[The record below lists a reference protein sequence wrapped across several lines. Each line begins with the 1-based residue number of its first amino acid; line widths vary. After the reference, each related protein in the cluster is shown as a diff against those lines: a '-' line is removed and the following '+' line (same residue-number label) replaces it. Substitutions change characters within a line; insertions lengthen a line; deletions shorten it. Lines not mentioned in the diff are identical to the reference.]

1 MSGSLGQVFGDIAIV
16 LALIGLSS
24 LLVAAEIALISL
36 RESQVKQLSGTGRR
50 GAKVAA
56 LTANP
61 NRFLAAI
68 QVGITVFG
76 FLSAAIGAERLGRYV
91 APWFVDLGLREN
103 LAELFALIGLTLVIA
118 YVSLIIGELTPKRI
132 AIVRAVPISL
142 ASAGAVEV
150 IARLFRPIIWLLSTS
165 TDVLVRAFGID
176 PKAAREQMSEEELLD
191 LLSGHHAF
199 THAEKEIVE
208 EVFEA
213 SDRQIHSIMVPRT
226 EVDFLDSELT
236 VGQAV
241 KVIIETGHSRY
252 PVVNGSF
259 DDIIGF
265 VNVRDLLDPQLH
277 ERQTRIADLVR
288 EIEFIPGT
296 RELLPVLSKM
306 RADGSH
312 IAIVVDEYGGTDG
325 IITLEDLVEQFIG
338 EIRDEYDHHEVDEV
352 REASVGEFH
361 IDGLTNLSEASNE
374 INYDFPEGPYES
386 IGGLVTHKLGRI
398 AEVGDRITL
407 PGCELLVESV
417 EGKRPAMLRVLLS
430 PESNLEDNQDGS
442 GVR

>member
-1 MSGSLGQVFGDIAIV
+1 MGDIAIV
-16 LALIGLSS
+16 LALITLSS

-36 RESQVKQLSGTGRR
+36 RESQVKQLATSSKR

-76 FLSAAIGAERLGRYV
+76 FLSAAIGAERLGRYI
-91 APWFVDLGLREN
+91 APILEEWGLSN
-103 LAELFALIGLTLVIA
+103 DVAELISLIGLTLIIA
-118 YVSLIIGELTPKRI
+118 YFSLIIGELTPKRI

-142 ASAGAVEV
+142 ASAGVVEV
-150 IARLFRPIIWLLSTS
+150 IARLFRPIIWLLSKS
-165 TDVLVRAFGID
+165 TDLLVRAFGVD

-191 LLSGHHAF
+191 LVSGHHAF

-213 SDRQIHSIMVPRT
+213 SDRPIRSFMVPRT

-236 VGQAV
+236 ISQAV

-252 PVVNGSF
+252 PVVKGSF
-259 DDIIGF
+259 DDVIGF
-265 VNVRDLLDPQLH
+265 ISVRDLLDQQLY
-277 ERQTRIADLVR
+277 ERQTRIGDLVR

-296 RELLPVLSKM
+296 SPLLTVLSTM
-306 RADGSH
+306 RSAGSH

-338 EIRDEYDHHEVDEV
+338 EIRDEHDVHEVDEV
-352 REASVGEFH
+352 REGRVGEFH
-361 IDGLTNLSEASNE
+361 IDGLTNLAEVSDE
-374 INYDFPEGPYES
+374 IDYQFPEGPYES
-386 IGGLVTHKLGRI
+386 IGGLVTHQLGRI
-398 AEVGDRITL
+398 AEVGDRVEL
-407 PGCELLVESV
+407 PGCELLVEAV
-417 EGKRPAMLRVLLS
+417 EGKRPALLRVLLS
-430 PESNLEDNQDGS
+430 GAGKP
-442 GVR
+442 

>member
-1 MSGSLGQVFGDIAIV
+1 MAGSLGDLLGDIAIV

-36 RESQVKQLSGTGRR
+36 RESQIRQLAGTGKR
-50 GAKVAA
+50 GARVAA
-56 LTANP
+56 LTASP

-91 APWFVDLGLREN
+91 IPLLEDLGLRRSA
-103 LAELFALIGLTLVIA
+103 AELLSLIGLTLVIA

-150 IARLFRPIIWLLSTS
+150 IARLFRPIIWLLSKS
-165 TDVLVRAFGID
+165 TDVLVRAAGID
-176 PKAAREQMSEEELLD
+176 PKAAKEQMSEEELLD

-226 EVDFLDSELT
+226 EVDFLDSDLSIS
-236 VGQAV
+236 QAV
-241 KVIIETGHSRY
+241 KIIIETGHSRY
-252 PVVNGSF
+252 PVVKGSF

-265 VNVRDLLDPQLH
+265 INVRDLLDPQLY
-277 ERQTRIADLVR
+277 ERQTRIGDLVR
-288 EIEFIPGT
+288 AIEFIPGT
-296 RELLPVLSKM
+296 SELLPVLSRM

-361 IDGLTNLSEASNE
+361 IDGLTNLTEASDE
-374 INYDFPEGPYES
+374 INYQFPEGPYES

-398 AEVGDRITL
+398 AEVGDKIEL

-430 PESNLEDNQDGS
+430 SESGQLPGESN
-442 GVR
+442 

>member
-1 MSGSLGQVFGDIAIV
+1 MAEVIGDIAIV
-16 LALIGLSS
+16 LALITLSS

-36 RESQVKQLSGTGRR
+36 RESQVKQLATSSKR

-76 FLSAAIGAERLGRYV
+76 FLSAAIGAERLGRYI
-91 APWFVDLGLREN
+91 APILEEWGLSN
-103 LAELFALIGLTLVIA
+103 DVAELISLIGLTLIIA
-118 YVSLIIGELTPKRI
+118 YFSLIIGELTPKRI

-142 ASAGAVEV
+142 ASAGVVEV
-150 IARLFRPIIWLLSTS
+150 IARLFRPIIWLLSKS
-165 TDVLVRAFGID
+165 TDLLVRAFGVD

-191 LLSGHHAF
+191 LVSGHHAF

-208 EVFEA
+208 EVFEV
-213 SDRQIHSIMVPRT
+213 SDRPIRSFMVPRT

-236 VGQAV
+236 ITQAV

-252 PVVNGSF
+252 PVVKGSF
-259 DDIIGF
+259 DDVIGF
-265 VNVRDLLDPQLH
+265 ISVRDLLDQQLY
-277 ERQTRIADLVR
+277 ERQTRIGDLVR

-296 RELLPVLSKM
+296 SPLLTVLSTM
-306 RADGSH
+306 RSAGSH

-338 EIRDEYDHHEVDEV
+338 EIRDEHDVHEVDEV
-352 REASVGEFH
+352 REGRVGEFH
-361 IDGLTNLSEASNE
+361 IDGLTNLAEVSDE
-374 INYDFPEGPYES
+374 IDYQFPEGPYES
-386 IGGLVTHKLGRI
+386 IGGLVTHQLGRI
-398 AEVGDRITL
+398 AEVGDRVEL
-407 PGCELLVESV
+407 PGCELVVEAV
-417 EGKRPAMLRVLLS
+417 EGKRPALLRVLLS
-430 PESNLEDNQDGS
+430 GAGKP
-442 GVR
+442 

>member
-1 MSGSLGQVFGDIAIV
+1 MAASPGDLFIDVAIV
-16 LALIGLSS
+16 LALIALSS

-36 RESQVKQLSGTGRR
+36 RESQIKQLAGSGRR
-50 GAKVAA
+50 GARVAA

-91 APWFVDLGLREN
+91 VPLLEDAGLRRN
-103 LAELFALIGLTLVIA
+103 VAELLALIGLTLIIA
-118 YVSLIIGELTPKRI
+118 YISLIIGELTPKRI
-132 AIVRAVPISL
+132 AIVRAVPIAL
-142 ASAGAVEV
+142 ASAGAVDV
-150 IARLFRPIIWLLSTS
+150 IARLFRPIIWLLSKS
-165 TDVLVRAFGID
+165 TDLLVRAFGVD
-176 PKAAREQMSEEELLD
+176 PKAAREQMSEEELID

-226 EVDFLDSELT
+226 EVDFLDSELS

-241 KVIIETGHSRY
+241 KLIIETGHSRY
-252 PVVNGSF
+252 PVVKGSF

-277 ERQTRIADLVR
+277 ERQTRIGDLIR

-296 RELLPVLSKM
+296 SQLLPVLSKM

-338 EIRDEYDHHEVDEV
+338 EIRDEYDHHELDEV

-361 IDGLTNLSEASNE
+361 IDGLTNLSEASDE
-374 INYDFPEGPYES
+374 INFPFPEGPYES

-398 AEVGDRITL
+398 AEVGDKVSL
-407 PGCELLVESV
+407 PGCELLVEAV
-417 EGKRPAMLRVLLS
+417 EGKRPAMLRVLLTHTS
-430 PESNLEDNQDGS
+430 E
-442 GVR
+442 

>member
-1 MSGSLGQVFGDIAIV
+1 VSGSLGAVLTDVAIV
-16 LALIGLSS
+16 LALIALSS

-36 RESQVKQLSGTGRR
+36 RESQIKQLSATGRA
-50 GAKVAA
+50 GARVAA

-91 APWFVDLGLREN
+91 VPVLTEAGLSPSA
-103 LAELFALIGLTLVIA
+103 AELVALIGLTLLIA

-132 AIVRAVPISL
+132 AIVRAVPIAL
-142 ASAGAVEV
+142 ASAGTVDV
-150 IARLFRPIIWLLSTS
+150 IARLFRPIIWLLSKS
-165 TDVLVRAFGID
+165 TDLLVRAFGID

-226 EVDFLDSELT
+226 EVDFLDSELS

-252 PVVNGSF
+252 PVVKGSF

-277 ERQTRIADLVR
+277 ERQTRIGDLVR
-288 EIEFIPGT
+288 AIEFIPGT
-296 RELLPVLSKM
+296 RPLLPVLSKM

-338 EIRDEYDHHEVDEV
+338 EIRDEYDHHEIDEV
-352 REASVGEFH
+352 RAASVGEFH
-361 IDGLTNLSEASNE
+361 IDGLTNLSEVSDE
-374 INYDFPEGPYES
+374 INYEFPEGPYES

-398 AEVGDRITL
+398 AEVGDKVLL
-407 PGCELLVESV
+407 PGCELLVEAV

-430 PESNLEDNQDGS
+430 PAPGNN
-442 GVR
+442 

>member
-1 MSGSLGQVFGDIAIV
+1 MAGSVGELVGDIAIV
-16 LALIGLSS
+16 LALIALSS
-24 LLVAAEIALISL
+24 FLVAAEIALISL
-36 RESQVKQLSGTGRR
+36 RESQIKQMAGTGRR
-50 GAKVAA
+50 GARVAA
-56 LTANP
+56 LTASP

-76 FLSAAIGAERLGRYV
+76 FLSAAIGAERLGRYLI
-91 APWFVDLGLREN
+91 PFLEDLGLRTSA
-103 LAELFALIGLTLVIA
+103 AELVSLIGLTLMIA
-118 YVSLIIGELTPKRI
+118 YISLIIGELTPKRI
-132 AIVRAVPISL
+132 AIVRAVPIAL
-142 ASAGAVEV
+142 ASAGVVEV
-150 IARLFRPIIWLLSTS
+150 IARLFRPIIWLLSKS
-165 TDVLVRAFGID
+165 TDILVRAAGVD
-176 PKAAREQMSEEELLD
+176 PKAAREQMSEEELID

-241 KVIIETGHSRY
+241 KIIIETGHSRY
-252 PVVNGSF
+252 PVVKGSF

-265 VNVRDLLDPQLH
+265 INVRDLLDPQLY
-277 ERQTRIADLVR
+277 ERQTRIGDLVR
-288 EIEFIPGT
+288 TIEFIPGT

-325 IITLEDLVEQFIG
+325 IITLEDLVEQFVG
-338 EIRDEYDHHEVDEV
+338 DIRDEYDHHEIDEV
-352 REASVGEFH
+352 REGNVGEFH

-374 INYDFPEGPYES
+374 INYQFPEGPYES

-398 AEVGDRITL
+398 AEVGDAIEL
-407 PGCELLVESV
+407 EGCQLLVESV

-430 PESNLEDNQDGS
+430 QTPGIVPGES
-442 GVR
+442 R

>member
-1 MSGSLGQVFGDIAIV
+1 MSGTAGEVLGDIAIV
-16 LALIGLSS
+16 LALIFLSS

-36 RESQVKQLSGTGRR
+36 RESQVKQLAGTGKR
-50 GAKVAA
+50 GARVAL
-56 LTANP
+56 LTSNP

-76 FLSAAIGAERLGRYV
+76 FLSAAIGAERLGRYI
-91 APWFVDLGLREN
+91 APVLEDWGLRKN
-103 LAELFALIGLTLVIA
+103 IAELISLIGLTLVIA

-142 ASAGAVEV
+142 ASAGIVEV
-150 IARLFRPIIWLLSTS
+150 IARLFRPVIWLLSKS
-165 TDVLVRAFGID
+165 TDVLVRAFGVD

-199 THAEKEIVE
+199 SRAEKEIVE

-236 VGQAV
+236 VTQAV
-241 KVIIETGHSRY
+241 KIIIETGHSRY
-252 PVVNGSF
+252 PVVKGSF

-265 VNVRDLLDPQLH
+265 VHVRDLLDPQLY
-277 ERQTRIADLVR
+277 ERQTRIGDLVR
-288 EIEFIPGT
+288 PIEFIPGT
-296 RELLPVLSKM
+296 LELLPVLSKM

-312 IAIVVDEYGGTDG
+312 IAIVVDEFGGTDG

-352 REASVGEFH
+352 REASLGEFH
-361 IDGLTNLSEASNE
+361 IDGLTNLDEVSNE
-374 INYDFPEGPYES
+374 IGYQFPEGPYES
-386 IGGLVTHKLGRI
+386 IGGLVTHQLGRI
-398 AEVGDRITL
+398 AEVGDRIEL
-407 PGCELLVESV
+407 PGCELLVEAV
-417 EGKRPAMLRVLLS
+417 EGKRPAMLRVVLS
-430 PESNLEDNQDGS
+430 GPSE
-442 GVR
+442 

>member
-1 MSGSLGQVFGDIAIV
+1 MAGDLGDLFGDIAIV

-36 RESQVKQLSGTGRR
+36 RESQIKQLAGTGKR
-50 GAKVAA
+50 GARVAA
-56 LTANP
+56 LTASP

-91 APWFVDLGLREN
+91 TPALVDLGLRQSV
-103 LAELFALIGLTLVIA
+103 AELLSLIGLTLVIA
-118 YVSLIIGELTPKRI
+118 YVSLIVGELTPKRI

-150 IARLFRPIIWLLSTS
+150 IARLFRPIIWLLSKS
-165 TDVLVRAFGID
+165 TDVLVRAAGID
-176 PKAAREQMSEEELLD
+176 PKAAKEQMSEEELLD

-226 EVDFLDSELT
+226 EVDFLDSDLS

-241 KVIIETGHSRY
+241 KIIIETGHSRY
-252 PVVNGSF
+252 PVVKGSF

-265 VNVRDLLDPQLH
+265 INVRDLLDPQLY
-277 ERQTRIADLVR
+277 ERQTRIGDLVR

-296 RELLPVLSKM
+296 SELLPVLSRM
-306 RADGSH
+306 RAAGSH

-352 REASVGEFH
+352 RAASIGEFH
-361 IDGLTNLSEASNE
+361 IDGLTNLTEASDQ
-374 INYDFPEGPYES
+374 INFQFPEGPYES
-386 IGGLVTHKLGRI
+386 IGGLITHKLGRI
-398 AEVGDRITL
+398 AEVGDKVEL
-407 PGCELLVESV
+407 PGCELIVESV

-430 PESNLEDNQDGS
+430 PESGQLPGESN
-442 GVR
+442 

>member
-1 MSGSLGQVFGDIAIV
+1 MAGDLGDLFGDIAIV

-24 LLVAAEIALISL
+24 FLVAAEIALISL
-36 RESQVKQLSGTGRR
+36 RESQIKQLAGTGKR
-50 GAKVAA
+50 GARVAA
-56 LTANP
+56 LTASP

-91 APWFVDLGLREN
+91 IPLLEDLGMQRSA
-103 LAELFALIGLTLVIA
+103 AELLSLIGLTLVIA

-142 ASAGAVEV
+142 ASAGVVDV
-150 IARLFRPIIWLLSTS
+150 IARLFRPIIWLLSKS
-165 TDVLVRAFGID
+165 TDVLVRAAGID
-176 PKAAREQMSEEELLD
+176 PKAAKEQMSEEELLD

-226 EVDFLDSELT
+226 EVDFLDSELS

-241 KVIIETGHSRY
+241 KIIIETGHSRY
-252 PVVNGSF
+252 PVVKGSF

-265 VNVRDLLDPQLH
+265 INVRDLLDPQLY
-277 ERQTRIADLVR
+277 ERQTRIGDLVR
-288 EIEFIPGT
+288 TIEFIPGT
-296 RELLPVLSKM
+296 SELLPVLSKM
-306 RADGSH
+306 RAEGAH

-338 EIRDEYDHHEVDEV
+338 EIRDEYDNHEVDEV
-352 REASVGEFH
+352 REGNIGEFH
-361 IDGLTNLSEASNE
+361 IDGLTNLSEASDE
-374 INYDFPEGPYES
+374 INYVFPEGPYES

-398 AEVGDRITL
+398 AEVGDKIEL

-417 EGKRPAMLRVLLS
+417 EGKRPAMLRVLLAPS
-430 PESNLEDNQDGS
+430 KSQLSEESN
-442 GVR
+442 

>member
-1 MSGSLGQVFGDIAIV
+1 MSFSLGEVLGDIAIV
-16 LALIGLSS
+16 LALIALSS
-24 LLVAAEIALISL
+24 FLVAAEIALISL
-36 RESQVKQLSGTGRR
+36 RESQVRQLAGTGKR
-50 GAKVAA
+50 GVRVAS

-91 APWFVDLGLREN
+91 IPLLEDLGLRRGV
-103 LAELFALIGLTLVIA
+103 AELLSLIGLTLVIA

-142 ASAGAVEV
+142 ATAGVV
-150 IARLFRPIIWLLSTS
+150 DLIARLFRPIIWLLSRS
-165 TDVLVRAFGID
+165 TDVLVRAVGID
-176 PKAAREQMSEEELLD
+176 PKAAKEQMSEEELLD
-191 LLSGHHAF
+191 LLSGHQAF
-199 THAEKEIVE
+199 TLAEKEIVE

-226 EVDFLDSELT
+226 EVDFLDSELAIS
-236 VGQAV
+236 QAV

-252 PVVNGSF
+252 PVVKGSF

-265 VNVRDLLDPQLH
+265 INVRDLLDPQLY
-277 ERQTRIADLVR
+277 ERQTRIGDLVR
-288 EIEFIPGT
+288 PIEFIPGT
-296 RELLPVLSKM
+296 SQLLPVLSKM

-361 IDGLTNLSEASNE
+361 IDGLTNLQEVSDE
-374 INYDFPEGPYES
+374 INYQFPEGPYES

-398 AEVGDRITL
+398 AEVGDKVEL
-407 PGCELLVESV
+407 PGCELVVETV

-430 PESNLEDNQDGS
+430 GASE
-442 GVR
+442 

>member
-1 MSGSLGQVFGDIAIV
+1 MAGSVGELVGDIAIV
-16 LALIGLSS
+16 LALIALSS
-24 LLVAAEIALISL
+24 FLVAAEIALISL
-36 RESQVKQLSGTGRR
+36 RESQIKQMAGTGKR
-50 GAKVAA
+50 GARVAA
-56 LTANP
+56 LTASP

-76 FLSAAIGAERLGRYV
+76 FLSAAIGAERLGRYLI
-91 APWFVDLGLREN
+91 PFLEDLGLRTSA
-103 LAELFALIGLTLVIA
+103 AELVSLIGLTLIIA
-118 YVSLIIGELTPKRI
+118 YISLIIGELTPKRI
-132 AIVRAVPISL
+132 AIVRAVPIAL
-142 ASAGAVEV
+142 ASAGVVEI
-150 IARLFRPIIWLLSTS
+150 IARLFRPIIWLLSKS
-165 TDVLVRAFGID
+165 TDLLVRAAGVD
-176 PKAAREQMSEEELLD
+176 PKAAREQMSEEELID

-241 KVIIETGHSRY
+241 KIIIETGHSRY
-252 PVVNGSF
+252 PVVKGSF

-265 VNVRDLLDPQLH
+265 INVRDLLDPQLY
-277 ERQTRIADLVR
+277 ERQTRIGDLVR
-288 EIEFIPGT
+288 TIEFIPGT

-325 IITLEDLVEQFIG
+325 IITLEDLVEQFVG
-338 EIRDEYDHHEVDEV
+338 DIRDEYDHHEIDEV
-352 REASVGEFH
+352 REGNVGEFH

-374 INYDFPEGPYES
+374 INYQFPEGPYES

-398 AEVGDRITL
+398 AEVGDAIEL
-407 PGCELLVESV
+407 EGCQLLVESV

-430 PESNLEDNQDGS
+430 QTPGSAPGES
-442 GVR
+442 R

>member
-1 MSGSLGQVFGDIAIV
+1 MLGDIAIV
-16 LALIGLSS
+16 LALISLSA
-24 LLVAAEIALISL
+24 LLVAAEISLISL
-36 RESQVKQLSGTGRR
+36 RESQVKQLAGTGRR

-91 APWFVDLGLREN
+91 APVLEDLGLRKSV
-103 LAELFALIGLTLVIA
+103 AELISLIGLTLVIA

-142 ASAGAVEV
+142 ASAGAVDV
-150 IARLFRPIIWLLSTS
+150 IARLFRPIIWLLSHS
-165 TDVLVRAFGID
+165 TDLLVRAFGVD

-241 KVIIETGHSRY
+241 KIIIETGHSRY
-252 PVVNGSF
+252 PVVKGSF

-277 ERQTRIADLVR
+277 ERQTRIGDLVR
-288 EIEFIPGT
+288 DIEFIPGT

-306 RADGSH
+306 RANGSH

-325 IITLEDLVEQFIG
+325 IITLEDLVEQFVG

-352 REASVGEFH
+352 RAASIGEFH
-361 IDGLTNLSEASNE
+361 IDGLTNLDEVSDE
-374 INYDFPEGPYES
+374 IEYQFPAGPYES

-398 AEVGDRITL
+398 AEVGDQIHL
-407 PGCELLVESV
+407 PGCDLLVESV
-417 EGKRPAMLRVLLS
+417 EGKRPAMLRVRLS
-430 PESNLEDNQDGS
+430 HNSDSEQGE
-442 GVR
+442 

>member
-1 MSGSLGQVFGDIAIV
+1 VSGSFGELLGDIAIV
-16 LALIGLSS
+16 LALIALSS

-36 RESQVKQLSGTGRR
+36 RESQIRQLATTGRR

-76 FLSAAIGAERLGRYV
+76 FLSAAVGAERLGRYV
-91 APWFVDLGLREN
+91 TPTLVDLGLRKN
-103 LAELFALIGLTLVIA
+103 VAELISLIGLTLVIA
-118 YVSLIIGELTPKRI
+118 YISLIIGELTPKRI

-142 ASAGAVEV
+142 ASAGSIDV
-150 IARLFRPIIWLLSTS
+150 IARLFRPIIWLLSKS
-165 TDVLVRAFGID
+165 TDLLVRVFGVD
-176 PKAAREQMSEEELLD
+176 PRAAREQMSEEELLD

-199 THAEKEIVE
+199 TRAEKEIVE
-208 EVFEA
+208 ELFEA

-241 KVIIETGHSRY
+241 KIIVETGHSRY
-252 PVVNGSF
+252 PVVKGSF

-265 VNVRDLLDPQLH
+265 LNVRDLLDPQLH
-277 ERQTRIADLVR
+277 ERQTRIGDLVR
-288 EIEFIPGT
+288 DVEFIPGT

-338 EIRDEYDHHEVDEV
+338 EIRDEYDHHEIDEV

-361 IDGLTNLSEASNE
+361 IDGLTNLSEASSE
-374 INYDFPEGPYES
+374 INYPFPEGPYES

-398 AEVGDRITL
+398 AEIGDRIEMF
-407 PGCELLVESV
+407 GCEIHVETV
-417 EGKRPAMLRVLLS
+417 EGKRPAMLRVVLS
-430 PESNLEDNQDGS
+430 PVAGSVPGEDSVD
-442 GVR
+442 

>member
-1 MSGSLGQVFGDIAIV
+1 MAGSVGELVGDIAIV
-16 LALIGLSS
+16 LALIALSS
-24 LLVAAEIALISL
+24 FLVAAEIALISL
-36 RESQVKQLSGTGRR
+36 RESQIKQMAGTGKR
-50 GAKVAA
+50 GARVAA
-56 LTANP
+56 LTASP

-76 FLSAAIGAERLGRYV
+76 FLSAAIGAERLGRYLI
-91 APWFVDLGLREN
+91 PFLEDLGLRTSA
-103 LAELFALIGLTLVIA
+103 AELVSLIGLTLMIA
-118 YVSLIIGELTPKRI
+118 YISLIIGELTPKRI
-132 AIVRAVPISL
+132 AIVRAVPIAL
-142 ASAGAVEV
+142 ASAGVVEV
-150 IARLFRPIIWLLSTS
+150 IARLFRPIIWLLSKS
-165 TDVLVRAFGID
+165 TDILVRAAGVD
-176 PKAAREQMSEEELLD
+176 PKAAREQMSEEELID

-241 KVIIETGHSRY
+241 KIIIETGHSRY
-252 PVVNGSF
+252 PVVKGSF

-265 VNVRDLLDPQLH
+265 INVRDLLDPQLY
-277 ERQTRIADLVR
+277 ERQTRIGDLVR
-288 EIEFIPGT
+288 TIEFIPGT

-325 IITLEDLVEQFIG
+325 IITLEDLVEQFVG
-338 EIRDEYDHHEVDEV
+338 DIRDEYDHHEIDEV
-352 REASVGEFH
+352 REGNVGEFH

-374 INYDFPEGPYES
+374 INYQFPEGPYES

-398 AEVGDRITL
+398 AEVGDAIEL
-407 PGCELLVESV
+407 EGCQLLVESV

-430 PESNLEDNQDGS
+430 QTPGIVPGES
-442 GVR
+442 R

>member
-1 MSGSLGQVFGDIAIV
+1 MAGSVGELVGDIAIV
-16 LALIGLSS
+16 LALIALSS
-24 LLVAAEIALISL
+24 FLVAAEIALISL
-36 RESQVKQLSGTGRR
+36 RESQIKQMAGTGKR
-50 GAKVAA
+50 GARVAA
-56 LTANP
+56 LTASP

-76 FLSAAIGAERLGRYV
+76 FLSAAIGAERLGRYLI
-91 APWFVDLGLREN
+91 PFLEDLGLRTSA
-103 LAELFALIGLTLVIA
+103 AELVSLIGLTLIIA
-118 YVSLIIGELTPKRI
+118 YISLIIGELTPKRI
-132 AIVRAVPISL
+132 AIVRAVPIAL
-142 ASAGAVEV
+142 ASAGVVEI
-150 IARLFRPIIWLLSTS
+150 IARLFRPIIWLLSKS
-165 TDVLVRAFGID
+165 TDLLVRAAGVD
-176 PKAAREQMSEEELLD
+176 PKAAREQMSEEELID

-241 KVIIETGHSRY
+241 KIIIETGHSRY
-252 PVVNGSF
+252 PVVKGSF

-265 VNVRDLLDPQLH
+265 INVRDLLDPQLY
-277 ERQTRIADLVR
+277 ERQTRIGDLVR
-288 EIEFIPGT
+288 TIEFIPGT

-325 IITLEDLVEQFIG
+325 IITLEDLVEQFVG
-338 EIRDEYDHHEVDEV
+338 DIRDEYDHHEIDEV
-352 REASVGEFH
+352 REGNVGEFH

-374 INYDFPEGPYES
+374 INYQFPEGPYES

-398 AEVGDRITL
+398 AEVGDAIEL
-407 PGCELLVESV
+407 EGCQLLVESV

-430 PESNLEDNQDGS
+430 QTPGSVPGES
-442 GVR
+442 R

>member
-1 MSGSLGQVFGDIAIV
+1 MAGDLGDLFGDIAIV

-24 LLVAAEIALISL
+24 FLVAAEIALISL
-36 RESQVKQLSGTGRR
+36 RESQIRQLAGTGKR
-50 GAKVAA
+50 GARVAA
-56 LTANP
+56 LTASP

-91 APWFVDLGLREN
+91 IPLLEDLGMQRSA
-103 LAELFALIGLTLVIA
+103 AELLSLIGLTLVIA

-142 ASAGAVEV
+142 ASAGVVDV
-150 IARLFRPIIWLLSTS
+150 IARLFRPIIWLLSKS
-165 TDVLVRAFGID
+165 TDVLVRAAGID
-176 PKAAREQMSEEELLD
+176 PKAAKEQMSEEELLD

-226 EVDFLDSELT
+226 EVDFLDSELS

-241 KVIIETGHSRY
+241 KIIIETGHSRY
-252 PVVNGSF
+252 PVVKGSF

-265 VNVRDLLDPQLH
+265 INVRDLLDPQLY
-277 ERQTRIADLVR
+277 ERQTRIGDLVR
-288 EIEFIPGT
+288 TIEFIPGT
-296 RELLPVLSKM
+296 SELLPVLSKM
-306 RADGSH
+306 RAEGAH

-338 EIRDEYDHHEVDEV
+338 EIRDEYDNHEVDEV
-352 REASVGEFH
+352 REGNIGEFH
-361 IDGLTNLSEASNE
+361 IDGLTNLSEASDE
-374 INYDFPEGPYES
+374 INYVFPEGPYES

-398 AEVGDRITL
+398 AEVGDKIEL

-417 EGKRPAMLRVLLS
+417 EGKRPAMLRVLLAPS
-430 PESNLEDNQDGS
+430 KSQLSKESN
-442 GVR
+442 

>member
-1 MSGSLGQVFGDIAIV
+1 MAGSVGELVGDIAIV
-16 LALIGLSS
+16 LALIALSS
-24 LLVAAEIALISL
+24 FLVAAEIALISL
-36 RESQVKQLSGTGRR
+36 RESQIKQMAGTGRR
-50 GAKVAA
+50 GARVAA
-56 LTANP
+56 LTASP

-76 FLSAAIGAERLGRYV
+76 FLSAAIGAERLGRYLI
-91 APWFVDLGLREN
+91 PFLEDLGLRTSA
-103 LAELFALIGLTLVIA
+103 AELVSLIGLTLIIA
-118 YVSLIIGELTPKRI
+118 YISLIIGELTPKRI
-132 AIVRAVPISL
+132 AIVRAVPIAL
-142 ASAGAVEV
+142 ASAGVVEV
-150 IARLFRPIIWLLSTS
+150 IARLFRPIIWLLSKS
-165 TDVLVRAFGID
+165 TDLLVRAAGVD
-176 PKAAREQMSEEELLD
+176 PKAAREQMSEEELID

-241 KVIIETGHSRY
+241 KIIIETGHSRY
-252 PVVNGSF
+252 PVVKGSF

-265 VNVRDLLDPQLH
+265 INVRDLLDPQLY
-277 ERQTRIADLVR
+277 ERQTRIGDLVR
-288 EIEFIPGT
+288 TIEFIPGT

-325 IITLEDLVEQFIG
+325 IITLEDLVEQFVG
-338 EIRDEYDHHEVDEV
+338 DIRDEYDHHEIDEV
-352 REASVGEFH
+352 REGNVGEFH

-374 INYDFPEGPYES
+374 INYQFPEGPYES

-398 AEVGDRITL
+398 AEVGDAIEL
-407 PGCELLVESV
+407 EGCQLLVESV

-430 PESNLEDNQDGS
+430 QTPGIVPGES
-442 GVR
+442 R

>member
-1 MSGSLGQVFGDIAIV
+1 MAGSVGELVGDIAIV
-16 LALIGLSS
+16 LALIALSS
-24 LLVAAEIALISL
+24 FLVAAEIALISL
-36 RESQVKQLSGTGRR
+36 RESQIKQMAGTGKR
-50 GAKVAA
+50 GARVAA
-56 LTANP
+56 LTASP

-76 FLSAAIGAERLGRYV
+76 FLSAAIGAERLGRYLI
-91 APWFVDLGLREN
+91 PFLEDLGLRTSA
-103 LAELFALIGLTLVIA
+103 AELVSLIGLTLIIA
-118 YVSLIIGELTPKRI
+118 YISLIIGELTPKRI
-132 AIVRAVPISL
+132 AIVRAVPIAL
-142 ASAGAVEV
+142 ASAGVVEI
-150 IARLFRPIIWLLSTS
+150 IARLFRPIIWLLSKS
-165 TDVLVRAFGID
+165 TDILVRAAGVD
-176 PKAAREQMSEEELLD
+176 PKAAREQMSEEELID

-241 KVIIETGHSRY
+241 KIIIETGHSRY
-252 PVVNGSF
+252 PVVKGSF

-265 VNVRDLLDPQLH
+265 INVRDLLDPQLY
-277 ERQTRIADLVR
+277 ERQTRIGDLVR
-288 EIEFIPGT
+288 TIEFIPGT

-325 IITLEDLVEQFIG
+325 IITLEDLVEQFVG
-338 EIRDEYDHHEVDEV
+338 DIRDEYDHHEIDEV
-352 REASVGEFH
+352 REGNVGEFH

-374 INYDFPEGPYES
+374 INYQFPEGPYES

-398 AEVGDRITL
+398 AEVGDAIEL
-407 PGCELLVESV
+407 EGCQLLVESV

-430 PESNLEDNQDGS
+430 QTPGIVPGES
-442 GVR
+442 R

>member
-1 MSGSLGQVFGDIAIV
+1 MSGTAGEVLVDIAIV
-16 LALIGLSS
+16 LALIALSS

-36 RESQVKQLSGTGRR
+36 RESQVKQLSGR
-50 GAKVAA
+50 GKAGARVAA

-76 FLSAAIGAERLGRYV
+76 FLSAAIGAERLGRYISP
-91 APWFVDLGLREN
+91 ALEELGLRKGV
-103 LAELFALIGLTLVIA
+103 AELLSLIGLTLVIA
-118 YVSLIIGELTPKRI
+118 YFSLIIGELTPKRI

-142 ASAGAVEV
+142 ASAGIVEF
-150 IARLFRPIIWLLSTS
+150 IARAFRPIIWLLSKS
-165 TDVLVRAFGID
+165 TDLLVRAFGVD
-176 PKAAREQMSEEELLD
+176 PQAAREQMSEEELID

-226 EVDFLDSELT
+226 EVDFLDSELSVT
-236 VGQAV
+236 QAV

-252 PVVNGSF
+252 PVVKGSF

-265 VNVRDLLDPQLH
+265 VNVRDLLDPQLY
-277 ERQTRIADLVR
+277 ERQTRIGDLVR
-288 EIEFIPGT
+288 PIEFIPGT
-296 RELLPVLSKM
+296 LELLPVLSKM
-306 RADGSH
+306 RSDGSH

-338 EIRDEYDHHEVDEV
+338 EIRDEYDHHEIDEV
-352 REASVGEFH
+352 RESSVGEFH
-361 IDGLTNLSEASNE
+361 IDGLTNLDEVSNE
-374 INYDFPEGPYES
+374 IGYQFPEGPYES

-398 AEVGDRITL
+398 ADVGDRVEL
-407 PGCELLVESV
+407 PGCELLVEAV

-430 PESNLEDNQDGS
+430 SAPE
-442 GVR
+442 

>member
-1 MSGSLGQVFGDIAIV
+1 MAGSVGELVGDIAIV
-16 LALIGLSS
+16 LALIALSS
-24 LLVAAEIALISL
+24 FLVAAEIALISL
-36 RESQVKQLSGTGRR
+36 RESQIKQMAGTGKR
-50 GAKVAA
+50 GARVAA
-56 LTANP
+56 LTASP

-76 FLSAAIGAERLGRYV
+76 FLSAAIGAERLGRYLI
-91 APWFVDLGLREN
+91 PFLEDLGLRTSA
-103 LAELFALIGLTLVIA
+103 AELVSLIGLTLIIA
-118 YVSLIIGELTPKRI
+118 YISLIIGELTPKRI

-142 ASAGAVEV
+142 ASAGVVEV
-150 IARLFRPIIWLLSTS
+150 IARLFRPIIWLLSKS
-165 TDVLVRAFGID
+165 TDLLVRAAGVD
-176 PKAAREQMSEEELLD
+176 PKAAREQMSEEELID

-241 KVIIETGHSRY
+241 KIIIETGHSRY
-252 PVVNGSF
+252 PVVKGSF

-265 VNVRDLLDPQLH
+265 INVRDLLDPELY
-277 ERQTRIADLVR
+277 ERQTRIGDLVR
-288 EIEFIPGT
+288 TIEFIPGT

-325 IITLEDLVEQFIG
+325 IITLEDLVEQFVG
-338 EIRDEYDHHEVDEV
+338 DIRDEYDHHEIDEV
-352 REASVGEFH
+352 REGNVGEFH

-374 INYDFPEGPYES
+374 INYQFPEGPYES

-398 AEVGDRITL
+398 AEVGDAIEL
-407 PGCELLVESV
+407 EGCQLLVESV

-430 PESNLEDNQDGS
+430 QTPGNVSGES
-442 GVR
+442 R

>member
-1 MSGSLGQVFGDIAIV
+1 MAGSVGELVGDIAIV
-16 LALIGLSS
+16 LALIALSS
-24 LLVAAEIALISL
+24 FLVAAEIALISL
-36 RESQVKQLSGTGRR
+36 RESQIKQMAGTGRR
-50 GAKVAA
+50 GARVAA
-56 LTANP
+56 LTASP

-76 FLSAAIGAERLGRYV
+76 FLSAAIGAERLGRYLI
-91 APWFVDLGLREN
+91 PFLEDLGLRTSA
-103 LAELFALIGLTLVIA
+103 AELVSLIGLTLIIA
-118 YVSLIIGELTPKRI
+118 YISLIIGELTPKRI
-132 AIVRAVPISL
+132 AIVRAVPIAL
-142 ASAGAVEV
+142 ASAGVVEI
-150 IARLFRPIIWLLSTS
+150 IARLFRPIIWLLSKS
-165 TDVLVRAFGID
+165 TDLLVRAAGVD
-176 PKAAREQMSEEELLD
+176 PKAAREQMSEEELID

-241 KVIIETGHSRY
+241 KIIIETGHSRY
-252 PVVNGSF
+252 PVVKGSF

-265 VNVRDLLDPQLH
+265 INVRDLLDPQLY
-277 ERQTRIADLVR
+277 ERQTRIGDLVR
-288 EIEFIPGT
+288 TIEFIPGT

-325 IITLEDLVEQFIG
+325 IITLEDLVEQFVG
-338 EIRDEYDHHEVDEV
+338 DIRDEYDHHEIDEV
-352 REASVGEFH
+352 REGNVGEFH

-374 INYDFPEGPYES
+374 INYQFPEGPYES

-398 AEVGDRITL
+398 AEVGDAIEL
-407 PGCELLVESV
+407 EGCQLLVESV

-430 PESNLEDNQDGS
+430 QTPGSAPGES
-442 GVR
+442 R

>member
-1 MSGSLGQVFGDIAIV
+1 MAGSVGELVGDIAIV
-16 LALIGLSS
+16 LALIALSS
-24 LLVAAEIALISL
+24 FLVAAEIALISL
-36 RESQVKQLSGTGRR
+36 RESQIKQMAGTGRR
-50 GAKVAA
+50 GARVAA
-56 LTANP
+56 LTASP

-76 FLSAAIGAERLGRYV
+76 FLSAAIGAERLGRYLI
-91 APWFVDLGLREN
+91 PFLEDLGLRTSA
-103 LAELFALIGLTLVIA
+103 AELVSLIGLTLIIA
-118 YVSLIIGELTPKRI
+118 YISLIIGELTPKRI
-132 AIVRAVPISL
+132 AIVRAVPIAL
-142 ASAGAVEV
+142 ASAGVVEI
-150 IARLFRPIIWLLSTS
+150 IARLFRPIIWLLSKS
-165 TDVLVRAFGID
+165 TDLLVRAAGVD
-176 PKAAREQMSEEELLD
+176 PKAAREQMSEEELID

-241 KVIIETGHSRY
+241 KIIIETGHSRY
-252 PVVNGSF
+252 PVVKGSF

-265 VNVRDLLDPQLH
+265 INVRDLLDPQLY
-277 ERQTRIADLVR
+277 ERQTRIGDLVR
-288 EIEFIPGT
+288 TIEFIPGT

-325 IITLEDLVEQFIG
+325 IITLEDLVEQFVG
-338 EIRDEYDHHEVDEV
+338 DIRDEYDHHEIDEV
-352 REASVGEFH
+352 REGNVGEFH

-374 INYDFPEGPYES
+374 INYQFPEGPYES

-398 AEVGDRITL
+398 AEVGDAIEL
-407 PGCELLVESV
+407 EGCQLLVESV

-430 PESNLEDNQDGS
+430 QTPGIVPGES
-442 GVR
+442 R

>member
-1 MSGSLGQVFGDIAIV
+1 
-16 LALIGLSS
+16 
-24 LLVAAEIALISL
+24 
-36 RESQVKQLSGTGRR
+36 
-50 GAKVAA
+50 
-56 LTANP
+56 
-61 NRFLAAI
+61 
-68 QVGITVFG
+68 
-76 FLSAAIGAERLGRYV
+76 
-91 APWFVDLGLREN
+91 
-103 LAELFALIGLTLVIA
+103 
-118 YVSLIIGELTPKRI
+118 
-132 AIVRAVPISL
+132 
-142 ASAGAVEV
+142 
-150 IARLFRPIIWLLSTS
+150 
-165 TDVLVRAFGID
+165 
-176 PKAAREQMSEEELLD
+176 MSEEELID

-199 THAEKEIVE
+199 TLAEKEIVE

-241 KVIIETGHSRY
+241 KIIIETGHSRY

-338 EIRDEYDHHEVDEV
+338 DIRDEYDHHEVDEV
-352 REASVGEFH
+352 RAANVGEFH
-361 IDGLTNLSEASNE
+361 IDGLTNLSEASSE
-374 INYDFPEGPYES
+374 INYQFPEGPYES
-386 IGGLVTHKLGRI
+386 IGGLVTHQLGRI

-407 PGCELLVESV
+407 PGCEVHVESV

-430 PESNLEDNQDGS
+430 P
-442 GVR
+442 V

>member
-1 MSGSLGQVFGDIAIV
+1 MAGSVGELVGDIAIV
-16 LALIGLSS
+16 LALIALSS
-24 LLVAAEIALISL
+24 FLVAAEIALISL
-36 RESQVKQLSGTGRR
+36 RESQIKQMAGTGRR
-50 GAKVAA
+50 GARVAA
-56 LTANP
+56 LTASP

-76 FLSAAIGAERLGRYV
+76 FLSAAIGAERLGRYLI
-91 APWFVDLGLREN
+91 PFLEDLGLRTSA
-103 LAELFALIGLTLVIA
+103 AELVSLIGLTLIIA
-118 YVSLIIGELTPKRI
+118 YISLIIGELTPKRI
-132 AIVRAVPISL
+132 AIVRAVPIAL
-142 ASAGAVEV
+142 ASAGVVEI
-150 IARLFRPIIWLLSTS
+150 IARLFRPIIWLLSKS
-165 TDVLVRAFGID
+165 TDILVRAAGVD
-176 PKAAREQMSEEELLD
+176 PKAAREQMSEEELID

-241 KVIIETGHSRY
+241 KIIIETGHSRY
-252 PVVNGSF
+252 PVVKGSF

-265 VNVRDLLDPQLH
+265 INVRDLLDPQLY
-277 ERQTRIADLVR
+277 ERQTRIGDLVR
-288 EIEFIPGT
+288 TIEFIPGT

-325 IITLEDLVEQFIG
+325 IITLEDLVEQFVG
-338 EIRDEYDHHEVDEV
+338 DIRDEYDHHEIDEV
-352 REASVGEFH
+352 REGNVGEFH

-374 INYDFPEGPYES
+374 INYQFPEGPYES

-398 AEVGDRITL
+398 AEVGDAIEL
-407 PGCELLVESV
+407 EGCQLLVESV

-430 PESNLEDNQDGS
+430 QTPGIVPGES
-442 GVR
+442 R

>member
-1 MSGSLGQVFGDIAIV
+1 MSGSYGELLGDIAIV
-16 LALIGLSS
+16 LALIALSS
-24 LLVAAEIALISL
+24 FLVAAEIALISL
-36 RESQVKQLSGTGRR
+36 RESQIKQLATTGRR
-50 GAKVAA
+50 GARVAA
-56 LTANP
+56 LVANP

-76 FLSAAIGAERLGRYV
+76 FLSAAIGAERLGRYLTPV
-91 APWFVDLGLREN
+91 LIDRGLPTDV
-103 LAELFALIGLTLVIA
+103 AELVSLIGLTLVIA

-142 ASAGAVEV
+142 ASAGSVDV
-150 IARLFRPIIWLLSTS
+150 IARLFRPIIWLLSRS
-165 TDVLVRAFGID
+165 TDLLVRAFGID
-176 PKAAREQMSEEELLD
+176 PKASREQMSEEELID
-191 LLSGHHAF
+191 LLSGHHSF
-199 THAEKEIVE
+199 SLAEKEIVE

-236 VGQAV
+236 VGHAV
-241 KVIIETGHSRY
+241 KIIIETGHSRY
-252 PVVNGSF
+252 PVVKGTF

-277 ERQTRIADLVR
+277 ERQTRIGDLVR
-288 EIEFIPGT
+288 DIEFIPGT

-338 EIRDEYDHHEVDEV
+338 EIRDEYDNHEIDEV

-374 INYDFPEGPYES
+374 INYEFPEGPYES

-398 AEVGDRITL
+398 AEIGDRIQL

-417 EGKRPAMLRVLLS
+417 EGKRPAMLRVVLA
-430 PESNLEDNQDGS
+430 PVAGS
-442 GVR
+442 APDENR

>member
-1 MSGSLGQVFGDIAIV
+1 MAGTFGELLGDIAIV
-16 LALIGLSS
+16 LALIVLSS

-36 RESQVKQLSGTGRR
+36 RESQVKQLATAGRR
-50 GAKVAA
+50 GAKVAS

-76 FLSAAIGAERLGRYV
+76 FLSAAIGAERLGRYLT
-91 APWFVDLGLREN
+91 PLLVDIGVREN
-103 LAELFALIGLTLVIA
+103 IAELISLIGLTLVIA
-118 YVSLIIGELTPKRI
+118 YISLIIGELTPKRI

-142 ASAGAVEV
+142 ASAGTVEV
-150 IARLFRPIIWLLSTS
+150 IARLFRPIIWLLSKS
-165 TDVLVRAFGID
+165 TDLLVRAFGID
-176 PKAAREQMSEEELLD
+176 PKAAREQMSEDELLD

-199 THAEKEIVE
+199 TPAEKEIVE

-236 VGQAV
+236 IGQAV
-241 KVIIETGHSRY
+241 KIIIETGHSRY
-252 PVVNGSF
+252 PVVKGSF

-277 ERQTRIADLVR
+277 ERQTRIGDLVR
-288 EIEFIPGT
+288 DIEFIPGT

-352 REASVGEFH
+352 REGSIGEFH
-361 IDGLTNLSEASNE
+361 IDGLTNLSEASGE
-374 INYDFPEGPYES
+374 INYQFPEGPYES

-398 AEVGDRITL
+398 AEIGDRIEL
-407 PGCELLVESV
+407 SGCEIVVESV
-417 EGKRPAMLRVLLS
+417 EGKRPAMLRVVLAPS
-430 PESNLEDNQDGS
+430 AGS
-442 GVR
+442 LQEEK

>member
-1 MSGSLGQVFGDIAIV
+1 MAGDLGDLFGDIAIV
-16 LALIGLSS
+16 LALISLSS
-24 LLVAAEIALISL
+24 FLVAAEIALISL
-36 RESQVKQLSGTGRR
+36 RESQIKQLAGTGKR
-50 GAKVAA
+50 GARVAA
-56 LTANP
+56 LTASP

-91 APWFVDLGLREN
+91 IPLLEDLGMQRSA
-103 LAELFALIGLTLVIA
+103 AELLSLIGLTLVIA

-142 ASAGAVEV
+142 ASAGVVDV
-150 IARLFRPIIWLLSTS
+150 IARLFRPIIWLLSKS
-165 TDVLVRAFGID
+165 TDVLVRAAGID
-176 PKAAREQMSEEELLD
+176 PKAAKEQMSEEELLD

-226 EVDFLDSELT
+226 EVDFLDSELS

-241 KVIIETGHSRY
+241 KIIIETGHSRY
-252 PVVNGSF
+252 PVVKGSF

-265 VNVRDLLDPQLH
+265 INVRDLLDPQLY
-277 ERQTRIADLVR
+277 ERQTRIGDLVR
-288 EIEFIPGT
+288 NIEFIPGT
-296 RELLPVLSKM
+296 SELLPVLSKM
-306 RADGSH
+306 RAEGAH

-338 EIRDEYDHHEVDEV
+338 EIRDEYDNHEVDEV
-352 REASVGEFH
+352 REGNIGEFH
-361 IDGLTNLSEASNE
+361 IDGLTNLTEASDE
-374 INYDFPEGPYES
+374 INYVFPEGPYES

-398 AEVGDRITL
+398 AEVGDKIEL

-417 EGKRPAMLRVLLS
+417 EGKRPAMLRVLLAPS
-430 PESNLEDNQDGS
+430 KSQLSKESN
-442 GVR
+442 